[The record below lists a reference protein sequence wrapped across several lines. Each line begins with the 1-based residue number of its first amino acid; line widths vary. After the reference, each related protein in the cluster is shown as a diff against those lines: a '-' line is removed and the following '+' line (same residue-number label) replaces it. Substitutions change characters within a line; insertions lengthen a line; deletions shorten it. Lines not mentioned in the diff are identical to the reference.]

1 MRGLCY
7 HYGVELHN
15 FAPNYH
21 YGVEVHNFAPNSISQ
36 ASTFVGVCKGFFG
49 VLVSWDLWL
58 HLLRGELFMASG
70 GKGKRRP
77 VHVGG
82 LTFALRSRGF
92 NVYPPC
98 NMTTNTLM
106 WVLGNMAF
114 GSVSHG
120 RLGMPASGDGC
131 DGILLSMW

>member
-1 MRGLCY
+1 VGSFIRLHERGFNTPASKCMRGLCY

-21 YGVEVHNFAPNSISQ
+21 YGVEVHNFPPNSISQ

-58 HLLRGELFMASG
+58 HLLRGELFTASG

-82 LTFALRSRGF
+82 LTFRCGAGDST
-92 NVYPPC
+92 C
-98 NMTTNTLM
+98 TL
-106 WVLGNMAF
+106 
-114 GSVSHG
+114 
-120 RLGMPASGDGC
+120 PAT
-131 DGILLSMW
+131 